1 MGRRKEAEDSIWLQ
15 YFKSIKDVCP
25 WSYESYINGKIKILP
40 YNEESLKLTEAN
52 WTEQPLDALVYVVEG
67 LTLDE
72 IDDIVADRND
82 CQEKCEYLWSYPT
95 YTKVK
100 NNQAPYPII
109 IQQDRARLMKLRG
122 KI

>member
-40 YNEESLKLTEAN
+40 YNEESLELTEAN

-82 CQEKCEYLWSYPT
+82 CQEKCEYLHFFET
-95 YTKVK
+95 VG
-100 NNQAPYPII
+100 
-109 IQQDRARLMKLRG
+109 RART
-122 KI
+122 I